1 MVKVDLLVLGPGTHL
16 RWLLG
21 FSPPQDERP
30 SMLLIGKEKEIFLIP
45 SVNAEDVRRK
55 TDIKINIWKDENGPD
70 QALKEALLYIDE
82 SSAKHIA
89 IDEAMR
95 AHFALIVIDALPNP
109 THEFTGSTIG
119 ALRMRKDQTEFI
131 NLKENALIDD
141 RAMKAGF
148 AAIKEGVTELEIGK
162 AVNKHFIS
170 EGAKTQFCI
179 VGSGPNGAFPHHH
192 TGGRKIEY
200 GDAILMDIG
209 GRKGT
214 FPSDMTRMSVLGEPP
229 EGYLEIHAI
238 VERAVQ
244 AAMLAARPGV
254 MAKDVDAAA
263 RDVITEAGY
272 GEFFVH
278 RLGHGLGIDIHEP
291 PYITATSEV
300 ILDEGMVFSIEP
312 GIYLQGRFGVR
323 LEEVVI
329 LRKDGPE
336 ILSELTRKLNVMEK
350 ISLTVGRF
358 LLGFYFLYPGIT
370 KIPSYEFMGDYMA
383 LHNVPFVGLLLPI
396 TILLQVVCGSMLTG
410 YRIKEAALVLAGLT
424 LLINFGMHDF
434 LSRILHMRC
443 KTL

>member
-1 MVKVDLLVLGPGTHL
+1 MQHKINSLRDRMKENNVDLVVLGPGTHM
-16 RWLLG
+16 RWLIG
-21 FSPPQDERP
+21 FNPYPDERP
-30 SMLLIGKEKEIFLIP
+30 CMLLIGKEKETFLMP
-45 SVNAEDVRRK
+45 SVNEEGMKEK
-55 TDIKINIWKDENGPD
+55 TSITMHAWSDADGPD
-70 QALKEALLYIDE
+70 QALLNALSFTG
-82 SSAKHIA
+82 SSNAKHIV

-95 AHFALIVIDALPNP
+95 SHFALIVIEALSNP
-109 THEFTGSTIG
+109 TYEFTGSTIG

-141 RAMKAGF
+141 RAMQAGF
-148 AAIKEGVTELEIGK
+148 AAIKEGVTELEIGE
-162 AVNKHFIS
+162 AINNHFIS
-170 EGAKTQFCI
+170 EGAKPQFCI

-192 TGGRKIEY
+192 TGDRKVEY
-200 GDAILMDIG
+200 GDAVLIDIG

-244 AAMLAARPGV
+244 AAMATARPGV
-254 MAKDVDAAA
+254 MAKEVDAAA

-323 LEEVVI
+323 LEEIVI

-336 ILSELTRKLNVMEK
+336 ILSELPRDLNIVK
-350 ISLTVGRF
+350 
-358 LLGFYFLYPGIT
+358 
-370 KIPSYEFMGDYMA
+370 
-383 LHNVPFVGLLLPI
+383 
-396 TILLQVVCGSMLTG
+396 
-410 YRIKEAALVLAGLT
+410 
-424 LLINFGMHDF
+424 
-434 LSRILHMRC
+434 
-443 KTL
+443 

>member
-1 MVKVDLLVLGPGTHL
+1 MQNKINSLRLRMKDSNVDLLVLGPGTHM

-21 FSPPQDERP
+21 FSPYPDERP
-30 SMLLIGKEKEIFLIP
+30 CMLLIGKEKETFLMP
-45 SVNAEDVRRK
+45 SVNAEDVRSR
-55 TDIKINIWKDENGPD
+55 TNIAINSWKDENGPD
-70 QALKEALLYIDE
+70 QALKEALMDIDE
-82 SSAKHIA
+82 NAAKHIA

-95 AHFALIVIDALPNP
+95 SHFALILIEALPNP
-109 THEFTGSTIG
+109 SYEFTGSTIG
-119 ALRMRKDQTEFI
+119 AMRMRKDQAEFI

-141 RAMKAGF
+141 RAMQAGF
-148 AAIKEGVTELEIGK
+148 AAIKEGVTELEIGE
-162 AVNKHFIS
+162 AINNHFIS
-170 EGAKTQFCI
+170 EGAKPQFCI

-192 TGGRKIEY
+192 TGDRKVEY
-200 GDAILMDIG
+200 GDAVLIDIG

-244 AAMLAARPGV
+244 AAMATARPGV
-254 MAKDVDAAA
+254 MAKEVDAAA

-323 LEEVVI
+323 LEEIVI

-336 ILSELTRKLNVMEK
+336 ILSELPRDLNIVK
-350 ISLTVGRF
+350 
-358 LLGFYFLYPGIT
+358 
-370 KIPSYEFMGDYMA
+370 
-383 LHNVPFVGLLLPI
+383 
-396 TILLQVVCGSMLTG
+396 
-410 YRIKEAALVLAGLT
+410 
-424 LLINFGMHDF
+424 
-434 LSRILHMRC
+434 
-443 KTL
+443 

>member
-1 MVKVDLLVLGPGTHL
+1 MHAWSDA
-16 RWLLG
+16 
-21 FSPPQDERP
+21 D
-30 SMLLIGKEKEIFLIP
+30 
-45 SVNAEDVRRK
+45 
-55 TDIKINIWKDENGPD
+55 GPD
-70 QALKEALLYIDE
+70 QALLNALSFTG
-82 SSAKHIA
+82 SSNAKHIV

-95 AHFALIVIDALPNP
+95 SHFALIVIEALSNP
-109 THEFTGSTIG
+109 TYEFTGSTIG

-141 RAMKAGF
+141 RAMQAGF
-148 AAIKEGVTELEIGK
+148 AAIKEGVTELEIGE
-162 AVNKHFIS
+162 AINNHFIS
-170 EGAKTQFCI
+170 EGAKPQFCI

-192 TGGRKIEY
+192 TGDRKVEY
-200 GDAILMDIG
+200 GDAVLIDIG

-244 AAMLAARPGV
+244 AAMATAKPGV

-323 LEEVVI
+323 LEEIVI
-329 LRKDGPE
+329 LRADGPE
-336 ILSELTRKLNVMEK
+336 ILSELSRKLNV
-350 ISLTVGRF
+350 
-358 LLGFYFLYPGIT
+358 
-370 KIPSYEFMGDYMA
+370 
-383 LHNVPFVGLLLPI
+383 
-396 TILLQVVCGSMLTG
+396 
-410 YRIKEAALVLAGLT
+410 
-424 LLINFGMHDF
+424 IN
-434 LSRILHMRC
+434 
-443 KTL
+443 

>member
-1 MVKVDLLVLGPGTHL
+1 MQHKINSLRDRMKENNVDLVVLGPGTHM
-16 RWLLG
+16 RWLIG
-21 FSPPQDERP
+21 FNPYPDERP
-30 SMLLIGKEKEIFLIP
+30 CMLLIGKDKETFLMP
-45 SVNAEDVRRK
+45 SVNEEGMKEK
-55 TDIKINIWKDENGPD
+55 TSISMHAWSDADGPD
-70 QALKEALLYIDE
+70 QALLNALSFTG
-82 SSAKHIA
+82 SSNAKHIV

-95 AHFALIVIDALPNP
+95 SHFALIVIEALSNP
-109 THEFTGSTIG
+109 TYEFTGSTIG

-141 RAMKAGF
+141 RAMQAGF
-148 AAIKEGVTELEIGK
+148 TAIKEGVTELEIGE
-162 AVNKHFIS
+162 AINNHFIS
-170 EGAKTQFCI
+170 EGAKPQFCI

-192 TGGRKIEY
+192 TGDRKVEY
-200 GDAILMDIG
+200 GDAVLIDIG

-323 LEEVVI
+323 LEEIVI
-329 LRKDGPE
+329 LRADGPE
-336 ILSELTRKLNVMEK
+336 ILSELSRKLNV
-350 ISLTVGRF
+350 
-358 LLGFYFLYPGIT
+358 
-370 KIPSYEFMGDYMA
+370 
-383 LHNVPFVGLLLPI
+383 
-396 TILLQVVCGSMLTG
+396 
-410 YRIKEAALVLAGLT
+410 
-424 LLINFGMHDF
+424 IN
-434 LSRILHMRC
+434 
-443 KTL
+443 

>member
-1 MVKVDLLVLGPGTHL
+1 MSNKLTNLRKLMKINNVELLALGPGTHMN
-16 RWLLG
+16 WLLD
-21 FSPPQDERP
+21 FNPYPDERP
-30 SMLLIGKEKEIFLIP
+30 CMLLIGKEKEAFLMP
-45 SVNAEDVRRK
+45 SVNAEDARK
-55 TDIKINIWKDENGPD
+55 RTDIAINSWNDEIGPD
-70 QALKEALLYIDE
+70 QALKDALE
-82 SSAKHIA
+82 FTNSSNAKHIA

-95 AHFALIVIDALPNP
+95 SHFALILIEALPKP
-109 THEFTGSTIG
+109 SYEFTASTIG

-141 RAMKAGF
+141 RAMQAGF
-148 AAIKEGVTELEIGK
+148 AAIKEGITELEIGE
-162 AVNKHFIS
+162 AINKHFIS
-170 EGAKTQFCI
+170 EGAKPQFCI

-192 TGGRKIEY
+192 TGNRKVEM
-200 GDAILMDIG
+200 GDAVLIDIG

-244 AAMLAARPGV
+244 AAMAAAKPGV

-263 RDVITEAGY
+263 RGVIDEAGY

-323 LEEVVI
+323 LEEIVI

-336 ILSELTRKLNVMEK
+336 ILSELPRTLNIVK
-350 ISLTVGRF
+350 
-358 LLGFYFLYPGIT
+358 
-370 KIPSYEFMGDYMA
+370 
-383 LHNVPFVGLLLPI
+383 
-396 TILLQVVCGSMLTG
+396 
-410 YRIKEAALVLAGLT
+410 
-424 LLINFGMHDF
+424 
-434 LSRILHMRC
+434 
-443 KTL
+443 

>member
-1 MVKVDLLVLGPGTHL
+1 
-16 RWLLG
+16 
-21 FSPPQDERP
+21 
-30 SMLLIGKEKEIFLIP
+30 
-45 SVNAEDVRRK
+45 
-55 TDIKINIWKDENGPD
+55 
-70 QALKEALLYIDE
+70 
-82 SSAKHIA
+82 
-89 IDEAMR
+89 MR
-95 AHFALIVIDALPNP
+95 SHFALIVIEALSNP
-109 THEFTGSTIG
+109 TYEFTGSTIG

-141 RAMKAGF
+141 RAMQAGF
-148 AAIKEGVTELEIGK
+148 AAIKEGVTELEIGE
-162 AVNKHFIS
+162 AINNHFIS
-170 EGAKTQFCI
+170 EGAKPQFCI

-192 TGGRKIEY
+192 TGDRKVEY
-200 GDAILMDIG
+200 GDAVLIDIG

-244 AAMLAARPGV
+244 AAMATAKPGV

-323 LEEVVI
+323 LEEIVI
-329 LRKDGPE
+329 LRADGPE
-336 ILSELTRKLNVMEK
+336 ILSELSRKLNV
-350 ISLTVGRF
+350 
-358 LLGFYFLYPGIT
+358 
-370 KIPSYEFMGDYMA
+370 
-383 LHNVPFVGLLLPI
+383 
-396 TILLQVVCGSMLTG
+396 
-410 YRIKEAALVLAGLT
+410 
-424 LLINFGMHDF
+424 IN
-434 LSRILHMRC
+434 
-443 KTL
+443 